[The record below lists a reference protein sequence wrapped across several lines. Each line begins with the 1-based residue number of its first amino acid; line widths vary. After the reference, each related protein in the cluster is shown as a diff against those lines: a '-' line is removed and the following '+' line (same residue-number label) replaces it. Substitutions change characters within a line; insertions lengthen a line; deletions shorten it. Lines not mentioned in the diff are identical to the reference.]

1 MSKEMRKYINTFK
14 KHISN
19 ESFTNKYKGNDDV
32 IKLKLFKILKSSEYV
47 EKFNFLWSPN
57 LLVGADP
64 LFVDLDEKDFF
75 DTTQNVYD
83 IINGLFPYEDY
94 EKWKNLY
101 YTLVLG
107 YRIKDK
113 NSNISMMIGIRRNEK
128 SMARKYKME
137 EFETNINPNYVGKTK
152 TSGEK
157 IFVDGEILNVFGFD
171 VDDFEHKPTTND
183 FVKMSIELNQVA
195 KTVKDYKL
203 IFKYLDAII

>member
-113 NSNISMMIGIRRNEK
+113 NSNVSMMIGIRRNEK

>member
-1 MSKEMRKYINTFK
+1 MSKEMRKYIDTFK

-32 IKLKLFKILKSSEYV
+32 IKSKLFKILKSSEYV

-83 IINGLFPYEDY
+83 IINRLFPYEDY

-107 YRIKDK
+107 YRIKDN
-113 NSNISMMIGIRRNEK
+113 NSNMSMIIGIRRNEK
-128 SMARKYKME
+128 NMARKYKME

-152 TSGEK
+152 TSGKK
-157 IFVDGEILNVFGFD
+157 IFIDGEILNVFGFD
-171 VDDFEHKPTTND
+171 VDDFEYKPTIND
-183 FVKMSIELNQVA
+183 FVKMGIELNQVA

-203 IFKYLDAII
+203 IFKYLDAIM

>member
-1 MSKEMRKYINTFK
+1 MRKYIDTFK
-14 KHISN
+14 KHIFN
-19 ESFTNKYKGNDDV
+19 ESVTNEYKENDDV
-32 IKLKLFKILKSSEYV
+32 IKSKLFKILKSSEYV
-47 EKFNFLWSPN
+47 EKFNYLWSPN
-57 LLVGADP
+57 LLVGADT

-94 EKWKNLY
+94 EKWKDLY
-101 YTLVLG
+101 YTLTLG

-113 NSNISMMIGIRRNEK
+113 SSNVSMIIQIRRIEK
-128 SMARKYKME
+128 NMAREYKTK

-157 IFVDGEILNVFGFD
+157 IFIDDEIINVFGFD
-171 VDDFEHKPTTND
+171 VDDFEYKPEIND
-183 FVKMSIELNQVA
+183 FVKMGTELNQVA

-203 IFKYLDAII
+203 IFKYLDAIT